1 MNDNQDTTRR
11 KNPGIL
17 HRLKLRLTD
26 IPIFNRLT
34 IIIILVFFAIFL
46 LSYTNFSTFTK
57 DKRQTTLNMVNQTNH
72 QAISKIDDYIADLS
86 NITKFPLTHKY
97 NDISY
102 LRELEAFEEDGISSM
117 TFQKLN
123 EQMFNDILG
132 YKESLNSCFIFNT
145 SGKADYKVEIPIYQ
159 AFNPSQEDWFLE
171 TIKKFGKPNIVRTYE
186 LPYVVKK
193 NSPHYVFGISRGIVR
208 FETSTVIGVLLVNTD
223 IDYLRKVCDN
233 MKVSNDERIVI
244 LDGDYTIYDTKEDN
258 IAKTARDDIKA
269 LHSAG
274 ENKIKKVEMDGQELW
289 ISSINSSYTGWHII
303 RLIPT
308 KDLFSDLESM
318 QRSTVLLSAIIL
330 IFTVLVILLISRQI
344 VNPIKK
350 LQMLMKL
357 AETGNFDNPINI
369 HSHDEIGS
377 LAHSFNSM
385 IQKIN
390 SLIQE
395 VYLEQIKQGE
405 TELQMLQSQI
415 NPHFLY
421 NTLES
426 ISMMATIN
434 DDDTTSEM
442 AADLGT
448 ILRYGI
454 SKDKSIVTVAEEIRI
469 LEKYIRLQGIR
480 FHDAYK
486 VELSIDTAILEHEM
500 IKLILQPIVENAIY
514 HGMSTIRK
522 GGLIVVKGYEAD
534 GLLHF
539 TVSDNGKGMNEE
551 QTASLNGYI
560 NDENNNFK
568 SIGLRNV
575 NKRIKL
581 RYGEAYG
588 IRITSQLDNGTTVM
602 VVFPCEPV

>member
-1 MNDNQDTTRR
+1 MNNHPCTVSKIRQSILRR
-11 KNPGIL
+11 FKIQ
-17 HRLKLRLTD
+17 LTN

-34 IIIILVFFAIFL
+34 IIIILVFIAIFL

-57 DKRQTTLNMVNQTNH
+57 DKRQTTLNTVNQTNH

-102 LRELEAFEEDGISSM
+102 LRELETFEQEGISSL

-132 YKESLNSCFIFNT
+132 YKEPLTSCFIFNT
-145 SGKADYKVEIPIYQ
+145 SGKADYKVEVPIYR
-159 AFNPSQEDWFLE
+159 AFNPSKDAWFLE

-186 LPYVVKK
+186 LPFVVK
-193 NSPHYVFGISRGIVR
+193 NNTPTYVFGISRGIVR
-208 FETSTVIGVLLVNTD
+208 FETSTVIGVLLVNTN

-233 MKVSNDERIVI
+233 MKISEEERIVI
-244 LDGDYTIYDTKEDN
+244 LDGDYTIYDTEEEN
-258 IAKTARDDIKA
+258 IAETAKNNIKA

-274 ENKIKKVEMDGQELW
+274 ENKIKKIDMNGQELW
-289 ISSINSSYTGWHII
+289 ISSIESSYTGWHII

-308 KDLFSDLESM
+308 KDLFNDLETM
-318 QRSTVLLSAIIL
+318 QRSTILFSAIIL
-330 IFTVLVILLISRQI
+330 SITVLVILLISRQI
-344 VNPIKK
+344 INPIKK
-350 LQMLMKL
+350 LQMFMKL
-357 AETGNFDNPINI
+357 AETGNFDNPVNI
-369 HSHDEIGS
+369 TSHDEIGS

-390 SLIQE
+390 SLIHE
-395 VYLEQIKQGE
+395 VYLVQIKQGE

-442 AADLGT
+442 ASDLGL

-454 SKDKSIVTVAEEIRI
+454 SKDKSIVTIAEEIHI

-480 FHDAYK
+480 FHDSYK
-486 VELSIDTAILEHEM
+486 IELNIEETILQHEM

-514 HGMSTIRK
+514 HGMNTIRK
-522 GGLIVVKGYEAD
+522 VGLITVRGYEAV
-534 GLLHF
+534 GLIHF
-539 TVSDNGKGMNEE
+539 QISDNGKGMDPE
-551 QTASLNGYI
+551 QAASLNAYI
-560 NDENNNFK
+560 NDENNDYK

-588 IRITSQLDNGTTVM
+588 ITITSQVNEGTTVL
-602 VVFPCEPV
+602 VTFPTEHI